1 VFLQCRPDTAETLF
15 LFAPYSLK
23 TINMETNE
31 ISFENLPKAVAHL
44 VSELAEIKSLVEKR
58 QAPIVPQKRI
68 PIDIEEACRIIGKA
82 KPTVYAL
89 VRKRL
94 IPCYKSGKK
103 LYFFEEEL
111 LEWIS
116 KGKKKTLQ
124 EIESEAEA
132 EYNKRKN
139 IQR

>member
-1 VFLQCRPDTAETLF
+1 
-15 LFAPYSLK
+15 
-23 TINMETNE
+23 MEANE

-44 VSELAEIKSLVEKR
+44 VNEMAELKSLVEKG
-58 QAPIVPQKRI
+58 QTTIVPLKRV

-89 VRKRL
+89 VRKRM
-94 IPCYKSGKK
+94 IPCYKNGKK

-111 LEWIS
+111 LEWIA
-116 KGKKKTLQ
+116 KGKKKTIQ

-139 IQR
+139 TQR